1 MSSGMLSHQE
11 SNKHRNTIIIHS
23 IHSRLKQNAYALVWF
38 LENEIIHLHIRATL
52 KLLTCPCSV
61 LRKKKSSDHSIMG
74 VYRPPTNVGWRSGWV
89 TYSSR
94 NRYFSFFFTFLL
106 GQQNYYYFLGHRK
119 LIWKHFVN
127 SRASYIIAFILL
139 THFNHDLTKIF
150 GKDQLKIK
158 T

>member
-61 LRKKKSSDHSIMG
+61 LRKKNPVIIQLWESTDH
-74 VYRPPTNVGWRSGWV
+74 PPMWDGDLDELHTAVA
-89 TYSSR
+89 TD
-94 NRYFSFFFTFLL
+94 TFLF
-106 GQQNYYYFLGHRK
+106 FL
-119 LIWKHFVN
+119 HFCLDN
-127 SRASYIIAFILL
+127 RITTTS
-139 THFNHDLTKIF
+139 
-150 GKDQLKIK
+150 
-158 T
+158 